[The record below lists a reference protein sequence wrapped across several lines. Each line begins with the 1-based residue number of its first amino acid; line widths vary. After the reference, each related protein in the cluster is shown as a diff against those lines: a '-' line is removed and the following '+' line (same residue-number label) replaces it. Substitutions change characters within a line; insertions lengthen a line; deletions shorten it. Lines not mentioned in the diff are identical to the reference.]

1 MRILIPIFLFVLF
14 LACSESDNSMSTNYN
29 REEQEPQ
36 DMTITNDPDNYI
48 IDIDSDTLNYTRV
61 DTLTFSAQNVL
72 FILSVVDYSAGTG
85 EIIVLSENDQELYK
99 ENINQNK
106 ILTRKLNLPDKPF
119 KVIIQLKEYAG
130 KFNFVLKKNE

>member
-1 MRILIPIFLFVLF
+1 MRIWIPIFLFVLF

-72 FILSVVDYSAGTG
+72 FIISVVDYSAGTG